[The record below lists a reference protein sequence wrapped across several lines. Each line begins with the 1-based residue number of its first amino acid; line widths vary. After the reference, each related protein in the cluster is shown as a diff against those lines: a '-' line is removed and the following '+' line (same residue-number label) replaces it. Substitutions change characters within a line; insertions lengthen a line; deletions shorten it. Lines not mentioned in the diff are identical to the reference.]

1 MDSMLST
8 YGIDAAAFTSQIQAT
23 RAAVAGSFA
32 LAGYLQQRGI
42 EPGFEPADM
51 DIFLPGRAV
60 QALND
65 DGSPVQPT
73 AWRIHALEG
82 WAAFLSTQGFTENNK
97 FGKSAA
103 SAGHHST
110 NTASA
115 GEYSKTIAKLQRVVS
130 FDNGAGKEI
139 QIIVVNTYDIVR
151 HMITEFDLSCCVT
164 WWMGDTAGFHAYASQ
179 TKEKK
184 MFLMHDPRTDAEKT
198 KMEGRIK
205 KYEARGFT
213 FIRPICPHRTRADK
227 RECLAD
233 TKFDDLKACDIFT
246 MDDIPIRDWLAASD
260 WNIVLKA
267 GEQFYAFDRKPL
279 MELMAKHQTSIDG
292 RIGVLYDT
300 PLNQSITTTAY
311 WGLRYSDYSIY
322 ELKPAY
328 TVTVGQ
334 KIKSIYTL
342 TGFTTKA
349 WGGGGGEPWAP
360 PPYQPQVVIPD
371 VAGMRSLLR
380 NIAELFIGV
389 PTEEVIARHPNLIP
403 AGNLDLFRVIMRE
416 VNAPMGID

>member
-1 MDSMLST
+1 MLTS

-23 RAAVAGSFA
+23 RAVVAGSFA
-32 LAGYLQQRGI
+32 LAGYLRQVGL

-65 DGSPVQPT
+65 DGSPVEPP

-82 WAAFLSTQGFTENNK
+82 WAAFLATQGFTENNK
-97 FGKSAA
+97 FGKSV
-103 SAGHHST
+103 T
-110 NTASA
+110 EA
-115 GEYSKTIAKLQRVVS
+115 GEYSKSIAKLQRVVS

-151 HMITEFDLSCCVT
+151 HMITDFDLSCCVT
-164 WWMGDTAGFHAYASQ
+164 WWMGDTVGFHAYASQ

-184 MFLMHDPRTDAEKT
+184 MFLMHEPRTDAEKA
-198 KMEGRIK
+198 KMDGRIK

-213 FIRPICPHRTRADK
+213 FIRPICPKRTRADK
-227 RECLAD
+227 RDCLVD
-233 TKFDDLKACDIFT
+233 TKFDGLKACDIFT
-246 MDDIPIRDWLAASD
+246 MDDVAVRDWLAASD

-267 GEQFYAFDRKPL
+267 GEQFYAFDRKVL
-279 MELMAKHQTSIDG
+279 MDLMAKHQTPIDG

-328 TVTVGQ
+328 TVTIGQ
-334 KIKSIYTL
+334 KVKSIYTL
-342 TGFTTKA
+342 TGFTTGA
-349 WGGGGGEPWAP
+349 WAGGAAGESWGP
-360 PPYQPQVVIPD
+360 PPYQPQAVIPE
-371 VAGMRSLLR
+371 ANGLRQALR
-380 NIAELFIGV
+380 NLAEMFIGV
-389 PTEEVIARHPNLIP
+389 PTAEVIGRHVNLINP
-403 AGNLDLFRVIMRE
+403 GNVELFRVIMRE
-416 VNAPMGID
+416 VNQPLGID